1 MVDAVHHAQDIKNLV
16 RGYTTPQPGQIVE
29 GKGFYLDSYETP
41 LGDILDIFCA
51 GMDKWRDAYALP
63 RYETPM
69 EIGQHIS
76 GKGIYTGKWA
86 PKDRE
91 DTPLGAVFNLF
102 AAPERLLHKKGYHFS
117 DCYNR
122 CARKVKKLKNWH
134 GHDGSNLKTD
144 ADIYKAIDSGKF
156 SELEKWFIPTY
167 DILEN
172 NLEANREKG
181 ALKPI
186 FTHPCFFAGEVYSYA
201 SSTLSNQSRHVLYRN
216 FPVHWREDD
225 GSAGREYAAR
235 HPKGSTEIGIGGT
248 FLHIHPVRAELCG
261 WNIGLALE

>member
-1 MVDAVHHAQDIKNLV
+1 MVNAVQHAQNIKNMV
-16 RGYTTPQPGQIVE
+16 TGYTTPQPGQPVE

-41 LGDILDIFCA
+41 MGDVLDIFCA
-51 GMDKWRDAYALP
+51 GMDKWRSSYALP

-76 GKGIYTGKWA
+76 GKGIYAGKWT

-91 DTPLGAVFNLF
+91 ETSLGAVFNLF

-117 DCYNR
+117 DHYNK
-122 CARKVKKLKNWH
+122 CAKNVKKLKNWH

-144 ADIYKAIDSGKF
+144 ADIYKAIDLGKF

-186 FTHPCFFAGEVYSYA
+186 FTHLCFQVGETYRYG
-201 SSTLSNQSRHVLYRN
+201 SSTLSDKSDQVLYRN
-216 FPVHWREDD
+216 FPMYWREDD
-225 GSAGREYAAR
+225 GSAGREFAAR
-235 HPKGSTEIGIGGT
+235 HPKGHADMKMGGAG
-248 FLHIHPVRAELCG
+248 LHIHPVRAELCG
-261 WNIGLALE
+261 WNIGLTLE